1 MILRT
6 KKDYISPTAYRV
18 VSMQLETALLV
29 TSKDVFSGGE
39 GIIWDNEAS
48 GENLFWD
55 TEISGE
61 GKYWDWQQEK

>member
-29 TSKDVFSGGE
+29 TSKDVFPEGEDIIWDTEIGGE
-39 GIIWDNEAS
+39 GIY
-48 GENLFWD
+48 WD
-55 TEISGE
+55 TEIGGE
-61 GKYWDWQQEK
+61 GIYWD